1 MKEIRPAAIY
11 RRLLGY
17 SAGYWPLLVLAVA
30 GMVVSAA
37 TEPAFAALMK
47 PLLDGSFVQRDPAT
61 LRWVPAALI
70 GVFVARGLSTFLTNY
85 LMTRVGRAVVKRLRG
100 EMFSQYLAMPVHFF
114 DRATSGELI
123 SKITY
128 DVEQVAEAA
137 TKSITIL
144 VRDSLTIAG
153 LLGWMFYL
161 SWQMTLGFLIIGPLV
176 TGIVVWVTRRFRRIS
191 KHIQQSM
198 GEVTKATQE
207 AIDGIRVVKIFG
219 GQDHERAL
227 FERANDRNRRLHLKM
242 AVARSAT
249 TPIVQLF
256 VALALA
262 GMILY
267 ATRPAFHDS
276 ITVGTFMSFLTAMLM
291 LLGPIKRLTDVNPTV
306 QRGIAAGASI
316 FEILDTPPEA
326 DTGRFE
332 LARARGEIEFRHVY
346 FRYAV
351 DKPYVLQDVSFRVA
365 PGETVALVGRS
376 GGGKSTIANL
386 VPRLYD
392 VSAGQVLV
400 DGVPVHEW
408 RLRAL
413 RDQVAF
419 VGQQVTLFND
429 SIRNNIAYGR
439 LANASEE
446 RIIAAAKAAHA
457 WEFIEKLPQGL
468 DTPVGEKGVMLSGG
482 QRQRIAIARALLR
495 DAPIL
500 ILDEATAALDS
511 ESERKVQQALENL
524 ARDRTTLVIAHRLST
539 IEKADRILVVQ
550 DGRIVESGRHRD
562 LLARSGSY
570 ARLYRLQHG
579 GRAAGVG

>member
-1 MKEIRPAAIY
+1 MNDTRPGPVY

-17 SAGYWPLLVLAVA
+17 SAEYWPLLVVAVL
-30 GMVVSAA
+30 GMMVSAA

-61 LRWVPAALI
+61 LRWVPAALV
-70 GVFVARGLSTFLTNY
+70 GVFLARGIATFVTNY
-85 LMTRVGRAVVKRLRG
+85 LMTRVGRAVIKRLRG

-144 VRDSLTIAG
+144 VRDTLTIVG

-161 SWQMTLGFLIIGPLV
+161 SWQMTLGFLVIGPLV
-176 TGIVVWVTRRFRRIS
+176 TGIVVWVTRRFRQIS
-191 KHIQQSM
+191 RHIQGSM
-198 GEVTKATQE
+198 GEVTKSTQE

-219 GQDHERAL
+219 GQEHERRH
-227 FERANDRNRRLHLKM
+227 FEAANERNRRLHLKM

-262 GMILY
+262 GMILF
-267 ATRPAFHDS
+267 ATRQQFHDT

-291 LLGPIKRLTDVNPTV
+291 LLAPIKRLTEVNPTI

-316 FEILDTPPEA
+316 FEILDMLAEV
-326 DTGRFE
+326 DTGTRE
-332 LARARGEIEFRHVY
+332 VARARGEVEFRNVY

-351 DKPYVLQDVSFRVA
+351 DKPYVLKDVSFRIA

-400 DGVPVHEW
+400 DGIPVHEW
-408 RLRAL
+408 KLRSL
-413 RDQVAF
+413 RDQVAY

-429 SIRNNIAYGR
+429 TIRNNIAYGR

-446 RIIAAAKAAHA
+446 RIIAAAKAAYA
-457 WEFIEKLPQGL
+457 WEFIEKLPKGL

-511 ESERKVQQALENL
+511 ESERAVQAALENL

-550 DGRIVESGRHRD
+550 DGRIVESGRHGE
-562 LLARSGSY
+562 LLAKRGSY
-570 ARLYRLQHG
+570 ANLYQLQF
-579 GRAAGVG
+579 GRAAQSG